1 MHTNRIQQVL
11 DLVAA
16 AEPSLPIPIA
26 AGNISISNITPV
38 TGKDYNTDA
47 TFGAIDQDT
56 PVQYRGSTV
65 LNYGRI
71 DISHYFPNNVVY
83 ESPNLATYADLLAE
97 LNTKHQLDVYADE
110 IQGADTLLP
119 QDGQIT
125 IAINDANSPAYCG
138 TISLQFSKDTGLLYQ
153 QGIEYTFITQAALPI
168 LGYVETQVSGLQYS
182 INGSSWSNELTLTK
196 TDNGRYAVRP
206 VSQVAINA
214 LTTIRLRGANIYLQ
228 DVGNINAIQIKT
240 LLKYRSTTNGRN
252 FCAGITTL
260 TSVADDCFI
269 YATDLTSADNF
280 FYGCAGLTAIPS
292 KLFGYCE
299 SLTSAKGCFSGTGIT
314 AVPAQPFGGAT
325 NLNYLDDVYANCLSL
340 ASVSEDA
347 FLGLYNVLS
356 ASRAFAGCI
365 SLTSIPKSILAPLT
379 AVEDVSYFI
388 ASTGITVVDK
398 TFFNQS
404 TTIRNISGIF
414 YRLGLTSLPQTL
426 LNGMTALNRMDY
438 FCYGCSGITVIPYAF
453 LDGLNQLEY
462 ADYAFSKTGII
473 QLPNNFFTNC
483 RRLLSIDYLFD
494 GCVSL
499 LSIPTGFLSPLQ
511 RLVSAVGVWHNCT
524 SITSLPSDILT
535 GNPNLVTVQWLFYN
549 TGITSV
555 PAGSLNGLTGAKDI
569 TGLFAGTR
577 ISSVPAGLL
586 ATATNLQVIAQLFW
600 KCSLLTDLPTTT
612 FSTNSALTSAYG
624 ALAGCE
630 LLTGDITTWF
640 GNNSSLKQISGM
652 LQGCTSITGS
662 LDALRTQLTSVDWQD
677 NDYVEGVVALDT
689 QLTDYTSIGI
699 AYKTV
704 VADLI

>member
-1 MHTNRIQQVL
+1 MHTDRIQKVL

-26 AGNISISNITPV
+26 TGNISISNITPV

-47 TFGAIDQDT
+47 TFGAIDQDI
-56 PVQYRGSTV
+56 PMQYRGSTV

-83 ESPNLATYADLLAE
+83 ESPNLSTYADLLAE
-97 LNTKHQLDVYADE
+97 LNARHQLDVYADE
-110 IQGADTLLP
+110 IHGADTLLP

-138 TISLQFSKDTGLLYQ
+138 TISLLFSKDTGLLYQ
-153 QGIEYTFITQAALPI
+153 RGIEYTFITQAALPI

-196 TDNGRYAVRP
+196 TDNGRYAIRP

-280 FYGCAGLTAIPS
+280 FYGCVGLTAIPS

-325 NLNYLDDVYANCLSL
+325 NLKYLDNVYANCLSL
-340 ASVSEDA
+340 ASVSGDA

-365 SLTSIPKSILAPLT
+365 SLTSLPNSILAPLT
-379 AVEDVSYFI
+379 AVQDVSYFI

-404 TTIRNISGIF
+404 TTIRDISGIF

-426 LNGMTALNRMDY
+426 LTGMTALNRMDY

-462 ADYAFSKTGII
+462 ANYAFSKTGII

-511 RLVSAVGVWHNCT
+511 RLVSAVGIWHNCT
-524 SITSLPSDILT
+524 SITSLPADILT
-535 GNPNLVTVQWLFYN
+535 GNPNLVTIQWLFYN
-549 TGITSV
+549 TNITSI

-600 KCSLLTDLPTTT
+600 KCSLLTNLPATT

-624 ALAGCE
+624 ALAGCG
-630 LLTGDITTWF
+630 LLTGAITTWF

-662 LDALRTQLTSVDWQD
+662 LGALRTQLTSVDWLN

>member
-1 MHTNRIQQVL
+1 MHANRIQKVL

-26 AGNISISNITPV
+26 TGNISISNITPV

-83 ESPNLATYADLLAE
+83 ESPNLVTYADLLAE
-97 LNTKHQLDVYADE
+97 LNAKHQLDVYADE
-110 IQGADTLLP
+110 IHGADTLLP

-125 IAINDANSPAYCG
+125 IAINDVNSPAYCG
-138 TISLQFSKDTGLLYQ
+138 TISLLFSKDTGLLYQ
-153 QGIEYTFITQAALPI
+153 RGIEYTFITQAALPI

-196 TDNGRYAVRP
+196 TDNGRYAIRP

-280 FYGCAGLTAIPS
+280 FYGCVGLTAIPS

-314 AVPAQPFGGAT
+314 AVPAQPFGGAI
-325 NLNYLDDVYANCLSL
+325 NLKYLDNVYANCLSL
-340 ASVSEDA
+340 ASVSGDA

-379 AVEDVSYFI
+379 AIQDVSYFI

-404 TTIRNISGIF
+404 TTIRDISGIF

-426 LNGMTALNRMDY
+426 LTGMTALNRMDY

-511 RLVSAVGVWHNCT
+511 RLVSAVGIWHNCT
-524 SITSLPSDILT
+524 SITSLPADILT
-535 GNPNLVTVQWLFYN
+535 GNPNLVTIQWLFYN
-549 TGITSV
+549 TNITSI

-600 KCSLLTDLPTTT
+600 KCSLLTNLPATT

-624 ALAGCE
+624 ALAGCG
-630 LLTGDITTWF
+630 LLTGAITTWF

-662 LDALRTQLTSVDWQD
+662 LGALRTQLTSVDWLN